1 MAPCEAPK
9 SAARV
14 SRISILPSGLLRSG
28 EPSMINRE
36 RRVFKLRLRRRV
48 PKREKPSAMPIPQ
61 SLPPERSS
69 TPGDQQIR
77 RLALET
83 LDERLQRY
91 RLVQPKL
98 EKQMMQSLQD
108 YGQVSPIIICP
119 LEGQTV
125 LVDGFK
131 RLHAAR
137 SLKGFTHLNART
149 LEVDEQAA
157 KAALFNLNRIV
168 GRPVELEEAWIIYA
182 LVREDGLQQI
192 EVAAMLGRHKSW
204 VNRRLA
210 LIERLCDEARE
221 SLRLGLLTPTQG
233 RHLTRL
239 PRGNQK
245 AAMTAATGAAL
256 TSRELSDVVDL
267 LSASSTSEQT
277 HFVLSDPREA
287 LRQSQSSYVHQW
299 DPRMSAAGNRVA
311 KRLGLLLDCLGK
323 MNTWL
328 RYTGRAELQAVDR
341 QPLTGGFVT
350 LEQET
355 KLVGEATGDFLK
367 ELKLP

>member
-1 MAPCEAPK
+1 MPK
-9 SAARV
+9 SQQQPLE
-14 SRISILPSGLLRSG
+14 IQTF
-28 EPSMINRE
+28 EC
-36 RRVFKLRLRRRV
+36 
-48 PKREKPSAMPIPQ
+48 
-61 SLPPERSS
+61 
-69 TPGDQQIR
+69 GDQDR
-77 RLALET
+77 MLALQD

-98 EKQMMQSLQD
+98 EKQMTQSLKD
-108 YGQVSPIIICP
+108 YGQVSPIIVCR

-137 SLKGFTHLNART
+137 CLKGFTHLRART

-182 LVREDGLQQI
+182 LVREDGLQQT
-192 EVAAMLGRHKSW
+192 EAATMLGRHKSW
-204 VNRRLA
+204 INRRLA

-221 SLRLGLLTPTQG
+221 SLRLGLLAPTQA
-233 RHLTRL
+233 RHLIRL

-245 AAMTAATGAAL
+245 AAMLAASDAAL
-256 TSRELSDVVDL
+256 NSRELSDFVDL
-267 LSASSTSEQT
+267 LTASSTAEQT
-277 HFVLSDPREA
+277 HFVLSEPRKA
-287 LRQSQSSYVHQW
+287 LRQSQADYVHQW
-299 DPRMSAAGNRVA
+299 DPRMSVSGNRVA
-311 KRLGLLLDCLGK
+311 KRLALLLDCLAK

-328 RYTGRAELQAVDR
+328 RYKGRSELQAIDR
-341 QPLTGGFVT
+341 EPLTDGFVK
-350 LEQET
+350 LGQES
-355 KLVGEATGDFLK
+355 KLVAEAVDDFLK

>member
-1 MAPCEAPK
+1 MPK
-9 SAARV
+9 SQQQPLE
-14 SRISILPSGLLRSG
+14 IQTF
-28 EPSMINRE
+28 EC
-36 RRVFKLRLRRRV
+36 
-48 PKREKPSAMPIPQ
+48 
-61 SLPPERSS
+61 
-69 TPGDQQIR
+69 GDQDR
-77 RLALET
+77 MLALQD
-83 LDERLQRY
+83 LDERLRRY

-98 EKQMMQSLQD
+98 EKQMTQSLKD
-108 YGQVSPIIICP
+108 YGQVAPIIVCQ

-137 SLKGFTHLNART
+137 CLKGFTHLRART

-182 LVREDGLQQI
+182 LVREDGLQQT
-192 EVAAMLGRHKSW
+192 EAATMLGRHKSW

-221 SLRLGLLTPTQG
+221 SLRLGLLAPTQA

-245 AAMTAATGAAL
+245 AAMLAANDAAL

-267 LSASSTSEQT
+267 LTASSTAEQT
-277 HFVLSDPREA
+277 HLVLSEPRKA
-287 LRQSQSSYVHQW
+287 LRQSQADYVHQW
-299 DPRMSAAGNRVA
+299 DPRMSVSGNRVA
-311 KRLGLLLDCLGK
+311 KRLTLLLDCLAK

-328 RYTGRAELQAVDR
+328 RYKGRSELQAIDR
-341 QPLTGGFVT
+341 EPLTDGFVK
-350 LEQET
+350 LGQES
-355 KLVGEATGDFLK
+355 KLVAEAVDDFLK

>member
-1 MAPCEAPK
+1 MPK
-9 SAARV
+9 PQPLPAECSFTSA
-14 SRISILPSGLLRSG
+14 GQQD
-28 EPSMINRE
+28 
-36 RRVFKLRLRRRV
+36 RL
-48 PKREKPSAMPIPQ
+48 
-61 SLPPERSS
+61 
-69 TPGDQQIR
+69 
-77 RLALET
+77 LALDS
-83 LDERLQRY
+83 LDEHLGRY

-98 EKQMMQSLQD
+98 ERQMTQSLKD
-108 YGQVSPIIICP
+108 YGQVSPIIVCL

-131 RLHAAR
+131 RLRAAR
-137 SLKGFTHLNART
+137 ALKGFNHLSARL

-157 KAALFNLNRIV
+157 KAAVFNLNRVV
-168 GRPVELEEAWIIYA
+168 GRPVELEESWIIYA
-182 LVREDGLQQI
+182 LVREDGLQQT

-210 LIERLCDEARE
+210 LIERLCNEARE
-221 SLRLGLLTPTQG
+221 SLRLGLLTPTQA
-233 RHLTRL
+233 RHLIRL

-245 AAMTAATGAAL
+245 AAMTAATAAAL

-277 HFVLSDPREA
+277 DFVLSKPREA

-299 DPRMSAAGNRVA
+299 DPRMSAAGNRIA
-311 KRLGLLLDCLGK
+311 KRLGQLLDSLAK

-328 RYTGRAELQAVDR
+328 RYTGRGELQAVDR
-341 QPLTGGFVT
+341 DPLTGGFVK
-350 LEQET
+350 LEQEAS
-355 KLVGEATGDFLK
+355 LVSEATGDFLQ

>member
-1 MAPCEAPK
+1 MPK
-9 SAARV
+9 SQQ
-14 SRISILPSGLLRSG
+14 
-28 EPSMINRE
+28 
-36 RRVFKLRLRRRV
+36 
-48 PKREKPSAMPIPQ
+48 MPIEIQ
-61 SLPPERSS
+61 NFDR
-69 TPGDQQIR
+69 GCQDR
-77 RLALET
+77 MLALES

-98 EKQMMQSLQD
+98 EKQMTQSLKD
-108 YGQVSPIIICP
+108 YGQVSPIITCQ

-137 SLKGFTHLNART
+137 SLKGFTHLTART
-149 LEVDEQAA
+149 LEIDEQTA

-192 EVAAMLGRHKSW
+192 EVARMLGRHKSW
-204 VNRRLA
+204 VSRRLA

-221 SLRLGLLTPTQG
+221 SLRLGLMTPTQA

-245 AAMTAATGAAL
+245 AVMATATNAAL

-267 LSASSTSEQT
+267 LTASSTTEQQD
-277 HFVLSDPREA
+277 FVLTKPREA
-287 LRQSQSSYVHQW
+287 LRQSQADYVHQW
-299 DPRMSAAGNRVA
+299 DPRMSASGNRIA
-311 KRLGLLLDCLGK
+311 KQLAMLLDCLGK

-328 RYTGRAELQAVDR
+328 RYKGRAELQAVDR
-341 QPLTGGFVT
+341 EPLTSGFIK
-350 LEQET
+350 LEQEAS
-355 KLVGEATGDFLK
+355 LVSEATADFLK

>member
-1 MAPCEAPK
+1 
-9 SAARV
+9 
-14 SRISILPSGLLRSG
+14 
-28 EPSMINRE
+28 
-36 RRVFKLRLRRRV
+36 
-48 PKREKPSAMPIPQ
+48 MPNSQP
-61 SLPPERSS
+61 LPPECSV
-69 TPGDQQIR
+69 TWGDQQIR
-77 RLALET
+77 LLALERVN
-83 LDERLQRY
+83 ERLQRY
-91 RLVQPKL
+91 RLIQPKL
-98 EKQMMQSLQD
+98 EQQMMQSLQD
-108 YGQVSPIIICP
+108 YGQVSPIIVCV
-119 LEGQTV
+119 LEGEAV

-137 SLKGFTHLNART
+137 SLQGFTHLSARL

-168 GRPVELEEAWIIYA
+168 GRPVELEESWIIYA
-182 LVREDGLQQI
+182 LVREDGLQQT

-245 AAMTAATGAAL
+245 AAMTAVTAAAL

-267 LSASSTSEQT
+267 LTASSTSEQIQ
-277 HFVLSDPREA
+277 FVLSKPREA

-299 DPRMSAAGNRVA
+299 DPRMSSAGNRVA
-311 KRLGLLLDCLGK
+311 RRLGQLLDNLAK
-323 MNTWL
+323 MNSWL
-328 RYTGRAELQAVDR
+328 RYTGRAELQAIDR
-341 QPLTGGFVT
+341 QPLPGGFVK

-355 KLVGEATGDFLK
+355 KLVSEATGDFLK

>member
-1 MAPCEAPK
+1 MPK
-9 SAARV
+9 PQPLPAECSFTSA
-14 SRISILPSGLLRSG
+14 GQQD
-28 EPSMINRE
+28 
-36 RRVFKLRLRRRV
+36 RL
-48 PKREKPSAMPIPQ
+48 
-61 SLPPERSS
+61 
-69 TPGDQQIR
+69 
-77 RLALET
+77 LALDS

-91 RLVQPKL
+91 RLIQPKL
-98 EKQMMQSLQD
+98 ERQMMQSLKD
-108 YGQVSPIIICP
+108 YGQVSPIIVCQ
-119 LEGQTV
+119 LDGETV

-131 RLHAAR
+131 RLRAAR
-137 SLKGFTHLNART
+137 ALRGFNQLSARL
-149 LEVDEQAA
+149 LEIDEQAA
-157 KAALFNLNRIV
+157 KAALFNLNRVV
-168 GRPVELEEAWIIYA
+168 GRPVELEESWIIFA
-182 LVREDGLQQI
+182 LVREDGLQQT
-192 EVAAMLGRHKSW
+192 EVAVMLGRHKSW

-221 SLRLGLLTPTQG
+221 SLRLGLLTPTQA

-245 AAMTAATGAAL
+245 TAMTAATAAAL

-277 HFVLSDPREA
+277 DFVLSKPREA

-299 DPRMSAAGNRVA
+299 DPRMSAAGNRIA
-311 KRLGLLLDCLGK
+311 KRLGQLLDGLAK

-341 QPLTGGFVT
+341 DPLTDGFAK
-350 LEQET
+350 LEAET
-355 KLVGEATGDFLK
+355 SLVSEATGDFLK

>member
-1 MAPCEAPK
+1 
-9 SAARV
+9 
-14 SRISILPSGLLRSG
+14 
-28 EPSMINRE
+28 
-36 RRVFKLRLRRRV
+36 
-48 PKREKPSAMPIPQ
+48 MPISQQMPLEIQ
-61 SLPPERSS
+61 TFER
-69 TPGDQQIR
+69 GDQDR
-77 RLALET
+77 MLALES

-98 EKQMMQSLQD
+98 EKQMTQSLKD
-108 YGQVSPIIICP
+108 YGQVSPVIVCQ
-119 LEGQTV
+119 LQGQTV

-137 SLKGFTHLNART
+137 CLKGFTQLTART

-168 GRPVELEEAWIIYA
+168 GRPVELEEAWIIFA

-221 SLRLGLLTPTQG
+221 SLRLGLMTPTQA

-239 PRGNQK
+239 PRGNQN
-245 AAMTAATGAAL
+245 AVMATAVSASL

-267 LSASSTSEQT
+267 LTASSTTEQQD
-277 HFVLSDPREA
+277 FVLTKPREA
-287 LRQSQSSYVHQW
+287 LRQSQADYVHQW
-299 DPRMSAAGNRVA
+299 DPRMSASGNRVA
-311 KRLGLLLDCLGK
+311 KRLTLLLDCTAK

-341 QPLTGGFVT
+341 EPLTSGFVK
-350 LEQET
+350 LQQEAS
-355 KLVGEATGDFLK
+355 LLSEATADFLK

>member
-1 MAPCEAPK
+1 
-9 SAARV
+9 
-14 SRISILPSGLLRSG
+14 
-28 EPSMINRE
+28 
-36 RRVFKLRLRRRV
+36 
-48 PKREKPSAMPIPQ
+48 MPIPQ
-61 SLPPERSS
+61 PLPLEASLTSV
-69 TPGDQQIR
+69 GQQDR
-77 RLALET
+77 LLALET
-83 LDERLQRY
+83 LDERLRRY

-98 EKQMMQSLQD
+98 ERQMTQSLQD
-108 YGQVSPIIICP
+108 YGQVAPIIVCP

-137 SLKGFTHLNART
+137 SLKSFTHLNARI

-192 EVAAMLGRHKSW
+192 EVATMLGRHKSW
-204 VNRRLA
+204 INRRLA
-210 LIERLCDEARE
+210 LIERLCDEARQ
-221 SLRLGLLTPTQG
+221 SLRLGLLTPTQA

-239 PRGNQK
+239 PRGNQM
-245 AAMTAATGAAL
+245 AAMATATGAAL

-267 LSASSTSEQT
+267 LSASSTTEQT
-277 HFVLSDPREA
+277 DFVLSKPREA
-287 LRQSQSSYVHQW
+287 LRQSQSSYVHHW

-311 KRLGLLLDCLGK
+311 KRLGLLLDCLAK

-328 RYTGRAELQAVDR
+328 RYTGRAELQAADR
-341 QPLTGGFVT
+341 DPLTGGFVK

-355 KLVGEATGDFLK
+355 KLVNEATGDFLK